1 MIPGAQKRRAL
12 AGPNLILALA
22 LALCAAGAAPGAQNP
37 TEKPADTQTKA
48 DTQSTKD
55 QVAEVPVPPPK
66 GKKLILKDGSF
77 QLVREY
83 ERKGDRV
90 RYYSVERSAWEEIPA
105 DLVDW
110 DATRKTQ
117 AQGEQR
123 KQELVEKLRATE
135 AAERAAPVDIDAS
148 IQVGPGLFLPP
159 GEGMYVVERGA
170 VLPLSQATAD
180 VKLDKGNLVKQIL
193 VPIPVVPTRH
203 KVGIPGKRAQ
213 MRITTTQPEFYV
225 RVAPPDADSI
235 PAARTTSGKRSDRTR
250 EPEVELIRAQ
260 VKGDVRV
267 IEFLR
272 TGITGQSSTERK
284 AVSLLRWEVTQGV
297 YRLTLNQP
305 LEPGEYA
312 LAEILPEG
320 MNLYVWDFGV
330 DPPAA
335 KPASP
340 QKTSP

>member
-1 MIPGAQKRRAL
+1 MISGAQKRWAL
-12 AGPNLILALA
+12 AGPNLILALV
-22 LALCAAGAAPGAQNP
+22 LALCAAGAAPGAQDP
-37 TEKPADTQTKA
+37 TEKPADTQTKV
-48 DTQSTKD
+48 DTQSKKD
-55 QVAEVPVPPPK
+55 QAAEIRVPLPK

-83 ERKGDRV
+83 QRKGDRV

-110 DATRKTQ
+110 DATRKTE
-117 AQGEQR
+117 AQEEQR
-123 KQELVEKLRATE
+123 KQELAEKLRTTE

-159 GEGMYVVERGA
+159 GEGMYVVEGGA
-170 VLPLSQATAD
+170 VLPLSQAAAD

-203 KVGIPGKRAQ
+203 KVEIPGKRAQ

-225 RVAPPDADSI
+225 RLAPQDADSI
-235 PAARTTSGKRSDRTR
+235 PAPRTTSGKRADSTR
-250 EPEVELIRAQ
+250 EPELELIRAQ
-260 VKGDVRV
+260 VKGDARV
-267 IEFLR
+267 IEFLS

-284 AVSLLRWEVTQGV
+284 TVSLLRWEVTQGV
-297 YRLTLNQP
+297 YRLTLSQP

-335 KPASP
+335 KPGSP